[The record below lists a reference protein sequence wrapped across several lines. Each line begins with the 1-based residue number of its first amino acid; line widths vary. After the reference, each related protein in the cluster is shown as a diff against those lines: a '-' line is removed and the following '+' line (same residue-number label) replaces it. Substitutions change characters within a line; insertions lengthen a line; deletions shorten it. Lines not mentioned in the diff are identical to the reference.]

1 MLLFLCTS
9 TYFMSIV
16 VLMPPKEQTMNL
28 FVDLGFWHSS
38 ATQKHLTVLVSRFC
52 SRSNSCDFSRKG
64 LDASEHDPCK
74 MAHRT
79 VSWFN
84 QHQGAPRR
92 SSSLNPRLL
101 GAQALD
107 AWQLE
112 ALLCICSSAC

>member
-9 TYFMSIV
+9 TYFKSIV
-16 VLMPPKEQTMNL
+16 VLMLPKEQTVNL

-38 ATQKHLTVLVSRFC
+38 ATQKHLTILVSRFC

-64 LDASEHDPCK
+64 LDASEHDPRK
-74 MAHRT
+74 TAHCT

-92 SSSLNPRLL
+92 SSSLNPPLL

-112 ALLCICSSAC
+112 ALLCICSSAR